1 MSKSPFRKLRGI
13 SDQQLGQALTNHQ
26 YVLQGC
32 VNFIAQYQKWRY
44 VRWTWAALVTVALLY
59 LVISA

>member
-1 MSKSPFRKLRGI
+1 MSKNPFRKLRGI

-32 VNFIAQYQKWRY
+32 VNFIASHQKWQWGWR
-44 VRWTWAALVTVALLY
+44 VWAVAVTVALFY
-59 LVISA
+59 LVIV